1 MNDLSLLSYIFQQSL
16 PIESVSGIV
25 VFAVIVI
32 CFCLKSKFVSWE
44 KKCVEE
50 GWRKW
55 DILRFKEEIF
65 GVWLEVWLLREWQVT
80 GDVWAKDYL
89 LATFEPSQ
97 LTVSICRLIL
107 CFGHWCMLRTLTY
120 FLGERYL
127 YEWSPVW
134 LVWMQPDN
142 IICWQFEVHL
152 TSAIISGMVVYSNHY
167 RLNSN
172 ELRLRYIRKLWIQK
186 YVLLEKRNI
195 TWTRHLLLNLGIF

>member
-1 MNDLSLLSYIFQQSL
+1 M
-16 PIESVSGIV
+16 
-25 VFAVIVI
+25 
-32 CFCLKSKFVSWE
+32 SWE

-80 GDVWAKDYL
+80 GDVWANDYL